1 MTRTIDRLPVD
12 IRDEQFDEL
21 EAFLVAQAR
30 QFPPPTLAGIARR
43 LTETL
48 APDGPSPA
56 TATGSGT

>member
-12 IRDEQFDEL
+12 IRDGQFDEL
-21 EAFLVAQAR
+21 EAFLVGQAR

-48 APDGPSPA
+48 APDG
-56 TATGSGT
+56 